1 MYIFVKKGDLNST
14 YLYGMTQLG
23 RCIGNLLTPLNLT
36 ILMRIR
42 FTPAILE
49 RLDFGFNS
57 CWTDFLYVRTKINAF
72 VDIPLAFYLGV
83 GLVA

>member
-1 MYIFVKKGDLNST
+1 
-14 YLYGMTQLG
+14 
-23 RCIGNLLTPLNLT
+23 
-36 ILMRIR
+36 MRIR

-57 CWTDFLYVRTKINAF
+57 CWTDFLFVRTKINAF